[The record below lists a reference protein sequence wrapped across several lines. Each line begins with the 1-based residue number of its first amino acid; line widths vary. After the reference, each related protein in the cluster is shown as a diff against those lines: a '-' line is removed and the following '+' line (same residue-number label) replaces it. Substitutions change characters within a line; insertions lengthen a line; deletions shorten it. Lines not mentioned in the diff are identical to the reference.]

1 MKAYIL
7 KIVGAALVGTFAEYI
22 VPSDWKKYVKL
33 VSGILMLAVLII
45 PLKIDTTAIFEETFP
60 AEDYTEE
67 GEKVLYD
74 GIKEELQKNV
84 AADIAERIETE
95 FSKKVTA
102 EVEINTTDD
111 GKIESVKS
119 IELYGKED
127 DEITER
133 LKFVYGTDAVIWI
146 KE

>member
-133 LKFVYGTDAVIWI
+133 LKYVYGTDAVIWI